1 MKKVYSNEEIA
12 RKYYAITVTE
22 RGLIEE
28 EPEQLKNEKIQELA
42 EVLSII
48 RGKEIEM
55 SEQELI
61 DYINQLEKELE
72 NSELSKEE
80 EKILENMEKNF
91 PENIKTL
98 RI

>member
-12 RKYYAITVTE
+12 KKYYEMTVTE

-28 EPEQLKNEKIQELA
+28 EPEQLKNEKIQELT

-55 SEQELI
+55 TEQELI
-61 DYINQLEKELE
+61 DYITQLEKELE

-80 EKILENMEKNF
+80 EKIIENMEKNF